1 MFPFIFKGVKYETCT
16 MKDSNANWCYTEV
29 DANGVGIQ
37 GKWGN
42 CGPGCK
48 SNNGKV
54 IVQCVYAITS
64 FIFEYIFKSIHQ
76 LYIPK
81 FHDTRV

>member
-42 CGPGCK
+42 CGPGCQ
-48 SNNGKV
+48 SNIGKV
-54 IVQCVYAITS
+54 IV
-64 FIFEYIFKSIHQ
+64 
-76 LYIPK
+76 
-81 FHDTRV
+81 